1 MKGRQ
6 IAVCGRERGYA
17 EKFAAFAN
25 SQRDPLFSVHGF
37 TDCSELMAYTKEHP
51 IDILLLSEECL
62 PQLSERSGF
71 GKVILLSEEEY
82 REEEGYPA
90 IYKYQSCTQIL
101 RQAMELYAEE
111 APRALGRTLRTAQMK
126 KIGIYSPVGRTGKTG
141 FALALGKEVAKSRR
155 TLYLNME
162 EYSGFAAL
170 YPYGDGWTLSEL
182 MYFLKQGKKAF
193 ACKLESVIQ
202 QLGALDYI
210 PPLRSPVELR
220 HISLED
226 WEALLEALERES
238 RYEVL
243 ILDLSGMVNGLF
255 ELLERC
261 DFIYTPTEEDEM
273 ARAKM
278 AQYEDT
284 LNLLSMEHIMEQ
296 TKKLRLSAFD
306 GPEALA
312 KAEGRRWSGL

>member
-6 IAVCGRERGYA
+6 IAVCSREKGYA
-17 EKFAAFAN
+17 KRFAEFAN
-25 SQRDPLFSVHGF
+25 SRKDSLFSVHGF
-37 TDCSELMAYTKEHP
+37 TDCGELLAYTKEHP
-51 IDILLLSEECL
+51 VDILLLSEEYADR
-62 PQLSERSGF
+62 LSEQAVS

-82 REEEGYPA
+82 REEERYPA
-90 IYKYQSCTQIL
+90 IYKFQPCSQIL
-101 RQAMELYAEE
+101 RQALDVYAED
-111 APRALGRTLRTAQMK
+111 APRALGLALRTDGMK
-126 KIGIYSPVGRTGKTG
+126 RIGVYSPVGRTGKTG
-141 FALALGKEVAKSRR
+141 FALALGKELAKKRR

-162 EYSGFAAL
+162 EYSGFAVL

-193 ACKLESVIQ
+193 VCKLESVVQ
-202 QLGALDYI
+202 RMGDLDYI

-226 WEALLEALERES
+226 WEGLLEALERES
-238 RYEVL
+238 RYEVV

-255 ELLERC
+255 EILDRC
-261 DFIYTPTEEDEM
+261 DFIYMPAEEDET

-284 LNLLSMEHIMEQ
+284 LSLLDLEHLLER
-296 TKKLRLSAFD
+296 TKKLYLSGCEGLEF
-306 GPEALA
+306 LA
-312 KAEGRRWSGL
+312 KTESRRWSGT